1 MQTMTTRRKLFLTA
15 SVLALFSGLTVLG
28 TFAAFSA
35 TTTNVGNQVNS
46 GTVIISDTDGGTG
59 KLALF
64 TGANGPLATQSKCIR
79 VTYSGSLTASG
90 VKLYTSGVNA
100 AANGRYSLRI
110 ERGSGLTAPAAN
122 MNCTGFVSGT
132 DAFATADLDTLGTS
146 YATGVDGKAGAA
158 TWAASDSVDYRFTVT
173 VKDGVPNGNVTTNDT
188 GLFDFTWEAR
198 S

>member
-1 MQTMTTRRKLFLTA
+1 MHTMTKRRKLFLTA

-79 VTYSGSLTASG
+79 VTYSGSLTASA

-146 YATGVDGKAGAA
+146 YATGVDGKAGGA